1 MKRLSAAVI
10 ATLAAVAAGCSSS
23 AGSDPAVGPTNPTA
37 GNGATPVNSTLAPSR
52 ALFAPNQGIL
62 PYPHDAYFTPTP
74 GVPTDGTLNL
84 PSSAFFPATVRIPG
98 TNPVVTEPVVN
109 ALDGFSTQAP
119 IKLRFSTPI
128 DISTAAAGIRLIEV
142 HIDPATKAVIG
153 FPTTSSP
160 VRRTLVQGTDYQVV
174 LAPNIDAAGTM
185 LNLVPLRPLLANND
199 PPGATRPRDIGY
211 LVLVTNAL
219 RGANGDAIAADA
231 DYATIKTAA
240 LTGAAGNCASITD
253 ARLNA
258 LCGLARSHYGAAAVA
273 GVSPASIVVSSS
285 FTTQSVDIVLRV
297 IAGGIAA
304 SPAPATAVLPVP
316 VATTGTITGPTGPN
330 LANLHV
336 GTITLPY
343 YSGIPVAPPTGTGTE
358 PVTSFWRAAAAPGAA
373 TGLADP
379 KNERNLTRFN
389 PFPAAPTPLTVPM
402 LIGVPRAPA
411 VKPAN
416 GWPVVI
422 YQHGI
427 TEDRGTLALIADAA
441 AAAGFVIVG
450 IDLPLHGIMP
460 NDQLYALSPTNPN
473 NAALPANFRVGE
485 PTFNVDYVNNT
496 TQAAGPDGTPDS
508 SGQHF
513 INLTSLLT
521 ARDNVRQAVVNLM
534 ALTRAAPTLDLDG
547 NPATVDIDPTRMHFF
562 GWSLGGIVGSA
573 YLGTPMAAPIRSV
586 SLFAAGCGILETLRQ
601 SPGYSPVLN
610 NGLAAAGI
618 PTGTS
623 IYWEFVHAAQ
633 AAVESG
639 DGCNYAANWVAKP
652 TLLQMIQ
659 GTAGDTTK
667 PTDRAV
673 PNTST
678 LRLASLLGVPTIT
691 ASVGPTAGGVRGLT
705 RFTEGGHGTI
715 ALPAT
720 GTVQAPGPETLAS
733 YLEARNQLRSFLA
746 SEGLEITVVN
756 STILAPQ

>member
-1 MKRLSAAVI
+1 
-10 ATLAAVAAGCSSS
+10 
-23 AGSDPAVGPTNPTA
+23 
-37 GNGATPVNSTLAPSR
+37 
-52 ALFAPNQGIL
+52 
-62 PYPHDAYFTPTP
+62 
-74 GVPTDGTLNL
+74 
-84 PSSAFFPATVRIPG
+84 
-98 TNPVVTEPVVN
+98 
-109 ALDGFSTQAP
+109 
-119 IKLRFSTPI
+119 
-128 DISTAAAGIRLIEV
+128 
-142 HIDPATKAVIG
+142 
-153 FPTTSSP
+153 
-160 VRRTLVQGTDYQVV
+160 
-174 LAPNIDAAGTM
+174 
-185 LNLVPLRPLLANND
+185 
-199 PPGATRPRDIGY
+199 
-211 LVLVTNAL
+211 
-219 RGANGDAIAADA
+219 
-231 DYATIKTAA
+231 
-240 LTGAAGNCASITD
+240 
-253 ARLNA
+253 
-258 LCGLARSHYGAAAVA
+258 
-273 GVSPASIVVSSS
+273 
-285 FTTQSVDIVLRV
+285 
-297 IAGGIAA
+297 
-304 SPAPATAVLPVP
+304 
-316 VATTGTITGPTGPN
+316 
-330 LANLHV
+330 
-336 GTITLPY
+336 
-343 YSGIPVAPPTGTGTE
+343 
-358 PVTSFWRAAAAPGAA
+358 
-373 TGLADP
+373 
-379 KNERNLTRFN
+379 
-389 PFPAAPTPLTVPM
+389 
-402 LIGVPRAPA
+402 
-411 VKPAN
+411 
-416 GWPVVI
+416 VVI

-441 AAAGFVIVG
+441 AAAGFVIIG

-460 NDQLYALSPTNPN
+460 NDPLYALSPTNPN

-547 NPATVDIDPTRMHFF
+547 NPATPDINPARMHFF

-652 TLLQMIQ
+652 TLMQMIQ
-659 GTAGDTTK
+659 GTPGDATK

-678 LRLASLLGVPTIT
+678 LRLAALLGVPTIT
-691 ASVGPTAGGVRGLT
+691 ASVGPTVGGVRGLT

-715 ALPAT
+715 ALPAS
-720 GTVQAPGPETLAS
+720 GTAQAPGPETLAS

-746 SEGLEITVVN
+746 AEGTEITIAN